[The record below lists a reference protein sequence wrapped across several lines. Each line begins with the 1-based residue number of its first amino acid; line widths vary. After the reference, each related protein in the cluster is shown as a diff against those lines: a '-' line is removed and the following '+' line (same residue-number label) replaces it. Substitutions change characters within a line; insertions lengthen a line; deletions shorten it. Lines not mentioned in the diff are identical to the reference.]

1 MLRLAALFI
10 MSIYTAAIASAT
22 SLEQT
27 LAKLDP
33 EERSRQACALK
44 ALDVLRRD
52 PRLRQADRLKS
63 SIFQPAQLMGAI
75 LNAPGGA
82 VRAGGRWFAI
92 SYSCRLTNDYMKA
105 TSFTFTLGKEIQRI
119 EWDQRGL
126 WG

>member
-1 MLRLAALFI
+1 MLRLAASFI
-10 MSIYTAAIASAT
+10 VSIYTAAIASAT

-33 EERSRQACALK
+33 EERSHQACALK

-63 SIFQPAQLMGAI
+63 SIFQRAQLAGVM

-82 VRAGGRWFAI
+82 VRAGGRWFSI
-92 SYSCRLTNDYMKA
+92 SYSCSLTRDYMKA
-105 TSFTFTLGKEIQRI
+105 TSFTFTLGKEIPKE
-119 EWDQRGL
+119 EWQGRGL